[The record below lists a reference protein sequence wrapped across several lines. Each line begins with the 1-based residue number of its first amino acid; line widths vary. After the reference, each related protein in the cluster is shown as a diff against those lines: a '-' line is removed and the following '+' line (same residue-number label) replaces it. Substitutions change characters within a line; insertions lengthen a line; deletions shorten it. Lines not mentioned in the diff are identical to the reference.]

1 MKHLIS
7 RVSKH
12 SYWHVVLDDT
22 DSLEISHMS
31 KMDNVCK
38 IRIQGMK
45 EGYDKT
51 LLMVSYKGRRTSM
64 FNAAKN
70 KWIQVLSFLSMLL
83 IFFTVTVCD
92 SDDTEGICGYRR

>member
-7 RVSKH
+7 RVTKH
-12 SYWHVVLDDT
+12 MYWHVLLDDT
-22 DSLEISHMS
+22 DSLFVTNMD

-51 LLMVSYKGRRTSM
+51 LLMVSYKGTKGSLFR
-64 FNAAKN
+64 AAKN
-70 KWIQVLSFLSMLL
+70 KWIQLLSFLSMLL
-83 IFFTVTVCD
+83 IFFTVTAC
-92 SDDTEGICGYRR
+92 SP

>member
-7 RVSKH
+7 RVTKH
-12 SYWHVVLDDT
+12 MYWHVLLDDT
-22 DSLEISHMS
+22 DSLCVTNMD

-51 LLMVSYKGRRTSM
+51 LLMFSYKGKRSNM
-64 FNAAKN
+64 FTAAKN

-83 IFFTVTVCD
+83 IFFTVTAC
-92 SDDTEGICGYRR
+92 SSGDTEGICGYRN